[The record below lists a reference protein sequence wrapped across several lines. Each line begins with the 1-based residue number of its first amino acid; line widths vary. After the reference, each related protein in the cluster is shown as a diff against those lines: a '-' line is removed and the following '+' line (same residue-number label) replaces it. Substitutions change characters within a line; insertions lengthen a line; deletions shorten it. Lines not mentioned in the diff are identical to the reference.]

1 MNIDSPLHNDDFT
14 ASQLHQH
21 MLLMSSSDEDEPYY
35 WTNKFS
41 KSEWVLN
48 RKKIHK
54 FTNLQDL
61 QTSNMQLA
69 MDVMKYHLAN
79 FAVTS
84 LVIDILALG
93 FIY

>member
-1 MNIDSPLHNDDFT
+1 MHNDDST

-21 MLLMSSSDEDEPYY
+21 MLLMSLSDEDEPYY
-35 WTNKFS
+35 WTTQKFS

-61 QTSNMQLA
+61 QTSNMHLA
-69 MDVMKYHLAN
+69 MDVMKYQLAN